1 MSYFKIRIAILGST
15 GQLGSDIVEVF
26 SKEEKFE
33 IIPLSHRDLDVT
45 SEESVKKL
53 EELKPDIIINAT
65 GYTNVDKAEIEI
77 NEAFKVNSHGALY
90 IAKVSSKIDAIN
102 IYIST
107 DFVFDGNK
115 NSPYIEEDI
124 PNPINVYGASKYL
137 GEIFTKNYS
146 KRYYIIRVA
155 SLFGKNSSR
164 QKGNFIDKI
173 IEKAKNNEEI
183 KVVDDIIMSPTYTK
197 DVANVLK
204 EFIKIQPEFG
214 IYHMVNEGYCSWYEL
229 AKEVFNNLNINAKLY
244 PIKSEELNLIAKRP
258 KFSALENK
266 NIKKLGL
273 KMPDWKD
280 AVYRYLKE
288 KYNFIH

>member
-1 MSYFKIRIAILGST
+1 MNYSKIRIVVLGST
-15 GQLGSDIVEVF
+15 GQLGSDIVEIF
-26 SKEEKFE
+26 SKENNFE
-33 IIPLSHRDLDVT
+33 IIHLSHKDLDIT
-45 SEESVKKL
+45 LEDSVKKL
-53 EELKPDIIINAT
+53 EELKPNIIINAT

-77 NEAFKVNSHGALY
+77 DNVFKVNSYGALY
-90 IAKVSSKIDAIN
+90 IAKISSKIDAIN

-115 NSPYIEEDI
+115 NSPYIEEDA
-124 PNPINVYGASKYL
+124 PNPINVYGMSKYL
-137 GEIFTKNYS
+137 GEMFTRNYS
-146 KRYYIIRVA
+146 KKYYIIRVA
-155 SLFGKNSSR
+155 SLFGKNSSK

-197 DVANVLK
+197 DVANTLK

-214 IYHMVNEGYCSWYEL
+214 IYHMANEGYCSWYEL
-229 AKEVFNNLNINAKLY
+229 AKEVFKDLNINTKLY

-258 KFSALENK
+258 KFSALEDK
-266 NIKKLGL
+266 NIKRLEL

-288 KYNFIH
+288 KV